1 MEMKTDNNSNKIN
14 EFTMIVR
21 GLINSAIFYIAFTF
35 GNVRRLDLNDKF
47 IYLWQNVKG
56 DVHYSFSIFEK
67 EYYTT
72 SAAKL
77 GNVLSQHF
85 GVEVEVV
92 NNRKEHLKKILSAT
106 TGLNKALSDFEKF
119 NYFKNFS
126 DEEQVATLPKNSNI
140 IAPKKEE
147 LLEILDSKP
156 NNTALQIKQSQSLPQ
171 NPQHYLHNQEKLYDG
186 AIQLST
192 YYLDAHIG
200 TIYIRLDDLP
210 NMQKEAFEPRAKQ
223 AFFPGANG
231 LNYRNKFVPT
241 PCMVYPYNL
250 CEPNQSFIMIFILF
264 MAKNDIH
271 QAFKILLWLTEAYRL
286 NKLDFALVLH
296 SQDDKYMKLFF
307 EELLESLFHD
317 FQCEKIDN
325 EAIEDK
331 ALAST
336 LDEKYIYNFH
346 NISVPSILGEAS
358 HELTNKLIHKD
369 INKINRKSITTVAN
383 IVISST
389 SKYIPMINEDVP
401 CSIVEVDSN
410 IDALCK
416 YINIRPNKN
425 TISKYIKNDI
435 PNFVSILR
443 ALDLQALN
451 NAYPVVN
458 QNIPNNL
465 LDGDTDATM
474 VFDRIIR
481 DKDITPFKSIARTNA
496 EKKLVEEM
504 EDNFSQ
510 NRIDKAHLLNYFELL
525 FGNGIYRSNR
535 ALIET
540 LKNDYSSA
548 GEPFDNL
555 KTHVRKGRA
564 YYFL

>member
-1 MEMKTDNNSNKIN
+1 MTTRDNENSNKIN

-21 GLINSAIFYIAFTF
+21 GLINTAILYIAFTF
-35 GNVRRLDLNDKF
+35 GNVRRLDLNGKF

-72 SAAKL
+72 SAVKL

-92 NNRKEHLKKILSAT
+92 NNRKEHLKKMLGAT
-106 TGLNKALSDFEKF
+106 TNLSKAINDSNRH
-119 NYFKNFS
+119 NYYESIPQDNQIPSFPN
-126 DEEQVATLPKNSNI
+126 NSSTTSVQI
-140 IAPKKEE
+140 EE
-147 LLEILDSKP
+147 LHDILDSKL
-156 NNTALQIKQSQSLPQ
+156 NNTALQTKQTPSLPQ

-210 NMQKEAFEPRAKQ
+210 IMQKEAFEPRAKQ
-223 AFFPGANG
+223 AFYPSANG

-241 PCMVYPYNL
+241 PFMVYPYNL

-264 MAKNDIH
+264 MAKNDIL
-271 QAFKILLWLTEAYRL
+271 QAFKILLWVTESYIQ
-286 NKLDFALVLH
+286 NKLDFVLVLH
-296 SQDDKYMKLFF
+296 SQEDKYLKLFF
-307 EELLESLFHD
+307 EELLEPLFHD
-317 FQCEKIDN
+317 FQCEKIENGVLSSKD
-325 EAIEDK
+325 
-331 ALAST
+331 LASV

-346 NISVPSILGEAS
+346 NISVASILGEPS
-358 HELTNKLIHKD
+358 HELTNELIHKD
-369 INKINRKSITTVAN
+369 TNKINRKSITTVAN

-389 SKYIPMINEDVP
+389 SRYIPMINEDVP

-425 TISKYIKNDI
+425 TIAKYIKNDI

-443 ALDLQALN
+443 NLDLQALK
-451 NAYPVVN
+451 NAYPAVN

-465 LDGDTDATM
+465 LDGNTDAAM

-481 DKDITPFKSIARTNA
+481 DKDIAPFKLIARTSA

-504 EDNFSQ
+504 RDNFNQ
-510 NRIDKAHLLNYFELL
+510 NRVDKAHLLNYFELL
-525 FGNGIYRSNR
+525 FGKGIYRSNR
-535 ALIET
+535 VLIKT
-540 LKNDYSSA
+540 LKNDYSST